1 MPAMTP
7 SLILRLAKPAD
18 AALVRR
24 LAQLEGAKPPR
35 EALIAELEGDVLA
48 AISLYDGR
56 VVADP
61 FQRTE
66 HAVGLLRLR
75 RRQILEARRL
85 SHAGQALRPHA
96 AGRAIRLPAA

>member
-1 MPAMTP
+1 MTA
-7 SLILRLAKPAD
+7 SLTLRLANPAD

-35 EALIAELEGDVLA
+35 EALIAELDGDVLA
-48 AISLYDGR
+48 AISLYDRR

-75 RRQILEARRL
+75 RRQILQARRF
-85 SHAGQALRPHA
+85 SHAGHVLRSGA
-96 AGRAIRLPAA
+96 AGRAIRRPAA